1 MRQTRRI
8 VGVIS
13 KWFFYFKILATDMV
27 EKHHAKNLSNHEVF
41 KNLEMTPLMSLYKW
55 KPHTQNVQQ
64 VS

>member
-1 MRQTRRI
+1 
-8 VGVIS
+8 
-13 KWFFYFKILATDMV
+13 MV

-41 KNLEMTPLMSLYKW
+41 KNLEMTPLMSLYEW